1 MQRENEAEIRRDML
15 KFVLPKLKSAIEL
28 GDDCKILDELASLY
42 CATLGVIR
50 IDRWPYAEKN
60 NAILNNIMR
69 SYE

>member
-1 MQRENEAEIRRDML
+1 MQPENEAEIRRDMMESI
-15 KFVLPKLKSAIEL
+15 PILKSAIEQ
-28 GDDCKILDELASLY
+28 GDDCKILDEIASLY